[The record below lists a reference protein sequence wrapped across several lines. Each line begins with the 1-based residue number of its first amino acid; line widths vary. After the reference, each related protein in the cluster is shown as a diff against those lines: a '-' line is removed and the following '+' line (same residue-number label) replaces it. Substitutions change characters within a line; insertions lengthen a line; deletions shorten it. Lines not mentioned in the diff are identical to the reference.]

1 MLSILLIIT
10 NVIIT
15 NITLNHREYN
25 IEELLLSGG
34 YFASKWRN
42 FKMPRIPEDSVLTEG
57 YLITVNGIQNKKHSR
72 YY

>member
-1 MLSILLIIT
+1 M
-10 NVIIT
+10 
-15 NITLNHREYN
+15 
-25 IEELLLSGG
+25 LSGG